1 MILIIADER
10 DVHVPYVT
18 KKLDSRGAHY
28 LIFDPQ
34 HFPATAEIS
43 IRYDRSGSARRI
55 LNYKQEE
62 VDLGRV
68 KAVWN
73 RAAAGPI
80 ADAKV
85 KEEQRWWVSEGCSRF
100 LAELWECID
109 CLWLPNR
116 PIADREPWYRVDDPR
131 DQARLPAQPHRL
143 GASSAYNKLH
153 QLAVAGQ
160 LGFTVPRTLV
170 TNSPKRFL
178 EFYEQCESQV
188 VSKHAAMLRPARD
201 GEDCMGFTYPV
212 QRRNAADYQAIRYA
226 PIIFQEEVPKKL
238 ELRVTVV
245 AAKVFPA
252 AIQSQESRLL
262 RHDWR
267 HYHDFGESKYYSV
280 HTLPE
285 KIEGL
290 CVRLVETLG
299 LCFGAMDLI
308 LTPED
313 EYVFLEVNPNGQ
325 WGWIENF
332 TGLPISDA
340 IADLLIQ
347 GTA

>member
-1 MILIIADER
+1 MILIIAGEQDS
-10 DVHVPYVT
+10 HVAYVT
-18 KKLDSRGAHY
+18 TKLDALGAEY
-28 LIFDPQ
+28 LRFDPQ
-34 HFPATAEIS
+34 HFPAGADLS
-43 IRYDRSGSARRI
+43 IRYDRSGAARRI

-68 KAVWN
+68 RAVWD
-73 RAAAGPI
+73 RAGGRAI

-116 PIADREPWYRVDDPR
+116 PIADRDPYGLYDR
-131 DQARLPAQPHRL
+131 PDKERLRAQPPRL
-143 GASSAYNKLH
+143 GAPSAYNKLH

-170 TNSPKRFL
+170 TNSPKRFI
-178 EFYEQCESQV
+178 EFYEECNSQV
-188 VSKHAAMLRPARD
+188 VSKTATQRLQVTSD
-201 GEDCMGFTYPV
+201 GETRLLYTNPV

-226 PIIFQEEVPKKL
+226 PVIFQEEVPKKL

-245 AAKVFPA
+245 GAKVFPA
-252 AIQSQESRLL
+252 AIQSQESRFL

-299 LCFGAMDLI
+299 LCFGAIDLI
-308 LTPED
+308 LTPAD
-313 EYVFLEVNPNGQ
+313 EYVFLEINPNGQ
-325 WGWIENF
+325 WLWIEDF

-347 GTA
+347 GSA